1 MLREH
6 LNRMKGEKE
15 MQKFNQMTED
25 QMSQVD
31 GGFGIALAGLIV
43 GIIGMVSGIV
53 STGCTIANTARS
65 K

>member
-1 MLREH
+1 
-6 LNRMKGEKE
+6 